1 MADSSITA
9 QNLSAQKG
17 SATVGDG
24 LQLGKKQLLLTEGW
38 VKMGLSNK
46 VSDKENWWKF
56 LAFSACPCKERHQWE
71 AGSAR
76 SLAQGDRVGQS
87 LEVPLVLSRAGQ
99 GIAELQVQLLQQE
112 CVYYLSTCLQ
122 APTLVFTFYLL
133 KFYWCFQL
141 RNWFSFPLLKQPQNR
156 VYSVSDC
163 KQLSWSTPKAA
174 PLW

>member
-1 MADSSITA
+1 MADSSTKA
-9 QNLSAQKG
+9 QNLSAQKA
-17 SATVGDG
+17 SASVGDD
-24 LQLGKKQLLLTEGW
+24 LQLEKMQLLLTEGW
-38 VKMGLSNK
+38 VKMGLSNCEEE
-46 VSDKENWWKF
+46 SWWQF
-56 LAFSACPCKERHQWE
+56 LASSAYPCKEWFHWE

-76 SLAQGDRVGQS
+76 SPAQGGRLGQS
-87 LEVPLVLSRAGQ
+87 LEVPLVLSRAGHN
-99 GIAELQVQLLQQE
+99 IAELQVQLLQQQE